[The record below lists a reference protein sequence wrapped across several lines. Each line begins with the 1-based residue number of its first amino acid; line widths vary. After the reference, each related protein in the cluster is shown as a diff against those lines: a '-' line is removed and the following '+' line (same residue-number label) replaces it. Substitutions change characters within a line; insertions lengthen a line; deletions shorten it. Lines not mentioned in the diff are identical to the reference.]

1 MLELKK
7 ELEPAEILDRT
18 ISEGITDFYVAYSGG
33 KDSGIVLDIVA
44 KNYPNNFKGVIFVDT
59 GIATDATINFVKEYC
74 NKRKYPLFVL
84 HPETVKRKKDGN
96 GMKEGDEFNY
106 TNLVLKYGFPSAFS
120 HNATMATLKLF
131 PIRQFIGQKIKEG
144 EKPGLISGVRKK
156 ESKRR
161 SSNYSNYKDQDGKII
176 FIKPLF
182 YKSNDWVY
190 RYFMENDIK
199 RSPVYETLHISGD
212 CLCGCFAQKEE
223 LKLLE
228 MFHPE
233 VFEKIKKLEKMIK
246 EEGSESSR
254 KYSTWGNSNKTTKD
268 IKSQTVLESYICSD
282 CILDRT
288 VTAKDT
294 EKFNEELE
302 EIDQKCQ
309 NLTI

>member
-84 HPETVKRKKDGN
+84 SPKDVKRKN
-96 GMKEGDEFNY
+96 GIAYSYED
-106 TNLVLKYGFPSAFS
+106 LVKTQGFPGQGI
-120 HNATMATLKLF
+120 HGGVMATLKLF

-161 SSNYSNYKDQDGKII
+161 SSTYSNYKDQDGKII

-246 EEGSESSR
+246 EEGSEYSR